1 MVFEMYII
9 IFDKFLLGLILYT
22 MTTNH
27 LKYIQALILYV
38 WLKLQSL
45 LQEIAIF
52 HTKMLRKDSL
62 YVYGKEGVLKPWN
75 HSKS

>member
-9 IFDKFLLGLILYT
+9 FLDKFLLGLIIHS
-22 MTTNH
+22 MATNH
-27 LKYIQALILYV
+27 LKYIQALIV
-38 WLKLQSL
+38 RFKLQSL

-62 YVYGKEGVLKPWN
+62 YVYGKEGVLKP
-75 HSKS
+75 